1 MKDHSS
7 RLLHWIVMGITLL
20 VLGII
25 PLHRCYSFKYAI
37 IHLQLLYSAFF
48 ILVDI
53 LNQKY
58 PQKWIG
64 KNAMLV
70 YVGTLLYVIFADI
83 LHILEALVLM
93 KFASFACLLYKIR
106 CSIVLETRKSFI

>member
-1 MKDHSS
+1 MCLELIFYMS
-7 RLLHWIVMGITLL
+7 L
-20 VLGII
+20 
-25 PLHRCYSFKYAI
+25 
-37 IHLQLLYSAFF
+37 F
-48 ILVDI
+48 IW
-53 LNQKY
+53 KY
-58 PQKWIG
+58 PFLPLEWIG

-83 LHILEALVLM
+83 LFLAIVAALFLM